1 MMVQLDAEIAFNGLT
16 DEERLYAH
24 YLSKSCWFGS
34 IVCLFQTSPESPLI
48 FTLFRRLF
56 AEQSVEE
63 LKALAQS
70 VAQFDDNEWR
80 ALLVYLS
87 AFLSNM
93 GNYRSFGDS
102 KFIPDLSANK
112 MDAFVRNST
121 AFRNNQKE
129 LEFIWTNVKQRMF
142 SLEKNELS
150 LAFAPEGT
158 TTYFSKNCTKEDS
171 EIVKNFMQTISLI
184 RFPSQQNMD
193 SYNCRVFKD
202 NDKYEIRF
210 ASILSSEDLEE

>member
-1 MMVQLDAEIAFNGLT
+1 MLVTQKVRKEVKHKAMSSEYVFTNDTPVVQLDAEIAFNGLT
-16 DEERLYAH
+16 DEEKLYAH

-63 LKALAQS
+63 LKVLAQS
-70 VAQFDDNEWR
+70 VAQFEDNEWR

-112 MDAFVRNST
+112 MDAFVRNS
-121 AFRNNQKE
+121 
-129 LEFIWTNVKQRMF
+129 
-142 SLEKNELS
+142 
-150 LAFAPEGT
+150 
-158 TTYFSKNCTKEDS
+158 
-171 EIVKNFMQTISLI
+171 
-184 RFPSQQNMD
+184 
-193 SYNCRVFKD
+193 
-202 NDKYEIRF
+202 
-210 ASILSSEDLEE
+210 